1 MIFKKVLLFKKIYA
15 ILVEQLKVSNVY
27 VAQLDRAHAF

>member
-1 MIFKKVLLFKKIYA
+1 MIFKKVLQFYFLYA